1 METADSWI
9 DSVGGRVRVLD
20 ISPENTKNAST
31 QTVLLSCGWSESI
44 DSVRATA
51 LELAKIGYRVL
62 AIDYADLDNLKDV
75 PKIADI
81 FPKSES
87 IKSLALLKVLEVKN
101 IKEVIALGHSE
112 GAISLLGATSMS
124 PDLFQKIILITPA
137 GLIEKENFSRLAYRF
152 FSNLI
157 FDVFRSLISRHPYA
171 SFAYYRKV
179 FLYFIKNPIQTI
191 REAFGVA
198 SVDIS
203 QIICDMQKNATL
215 PSIDIVYGKKDRL
228 FPVEL
233 LGAVMEKRGIKNL
246 HLFDGYHN
254 DIHTKPTSFI
264 PFLENIIRS

>member
-1 METADSWI
+1 MEIIDSWT

-44 DSVRATA
+44 DSVRTTA
-51 LELAKIGYRVL
+51 LEFAKKGYRIL

-101 IKEVIALGHSE
+101 IKDVIALGHSE
-112 GAISLLGATSMS
+112 GAISLLGATSLS
-124 PDLFQKIILITPA
+124 PNMFQKIILITPA
-137 GLIEKENFSRLAYRF
+137 GLVEKENFSRLAYRF
-152 FSNLI
+152 LSSFI
-157 FDVFRSLISRHPYA
+157 FDVLRSLLSRHPYT

-179 FLYFIKNPIQTI
+179 FFYFIKNPIQTI

-203 QIICDMQKNATL
+203 QIICNMQKDDTFPAI
-215 PSIDIVYGKKDRL
+215 SIVYGSKDRL
-228 FPVEL
+228 FPLEL
-233 LGAVMEKRGIKNL
+233 LDAAIEKNGLKNL

-254 DIHTKPTSFI
+254 DIHTKPASFI
-264 PFLENIIRS
+264 PFLENIIRG